1 MQSGNVVLVRVSST
15 VSELADLCE
24 NYQNRKHAQVMHKKL
39 IFACVKHGRV
49 LNSLFGE
56 ALKHIV
62 QKQARHAHQ
71 RMTCGYGAI
80 WGVHNCVSG
89 EHSEDI
95 LIFIIFVES
104 EYDTFSVV
112 KMQRACCGITKALC
126 L

>member
-1 MQSGNVVLVRVSST
+1 
-15 VSELADLCE
+15 
-24 NYQNRKHAQVMHKKL
+24 MHQKL
-39 IFACVKHGRV
+39 ICACVKHGRV

-89 EHSEDI
+89 VHSDDI
-95 LIFIIFVES
+95 LIFRHFREIRICYVFHCQNATRVLWHHKSIVFVLS
-104 EYDTFSVV
+104 VYDNRVAAARFV
-112 KMQRACCGITKALC
+112 RHCI
-126 L
+126 